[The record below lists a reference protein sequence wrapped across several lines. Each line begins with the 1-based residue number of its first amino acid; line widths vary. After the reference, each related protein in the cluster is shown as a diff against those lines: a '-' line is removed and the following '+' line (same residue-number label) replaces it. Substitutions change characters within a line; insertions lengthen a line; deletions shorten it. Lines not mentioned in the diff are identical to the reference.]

1 MGGAKMGGAKMGR
14 ILIEIGSMGRIL
26 IEVGSTEKN
35 LAIEIA
41 RFWR

>member
-14 ILIEIGSMGRIL
+14 ILM
-26 IEVGSTEKN
+26 EVGSTEKN
-35 LAIEIA
+35 LASEMA

>member
-1 MGGAKMGGAKMGR
+1 MGGAKMGGAKK
-14 ILIEIGSMGRIL
+14 ERIL

-35 LAIEIA
+35 LAIEMA